1 MEHLPLPKPPKSCVF
16 RLVPNSHLHVSKTN
30 NASEVYDL
38 EGAFW
43 EFEIELTN
51 VLEAD
56 ALALDAFLAK
66 CRGSVGKFLC
76 FDYRFLQ
83 DDLDSFAMVTT
94 SFQDGNLLKVAG
106 LPVNS
111 VYAKSGNRIQI
122 GTGEN
127 AELKILTADV
137 VVDSHGACEL
147 EFESPMR
154 QIPASNTPVYFKRP
168 AGVFRLLDNKQGLA
182 EAQVKNGFVT
192 AWKIKGREAF

>member
-1 MEHLPLPKPPKSCVF
+1 M
-16 RLVPNSHLHVSKTN
+16 SKTN
-30 NASEVYDL
+30 SASEVYDL
-38 EGAFW
+38 EGAYW
-43 EFEIELTN
+43 EFEIELAN

-83 DDLDSFAMVTT
+83 DELDSFARVVEPY
-94 SFQDGNLLKVAG
+94 QDGNVLNVSG
-106 LPVNS
+106 LPVNG
-111 VYAKSGNRIQI
+111 VYAKAGNRIQI
-122 GTGEN
+122 GVGEN
-127 AELKILTADV
+127 AELKVLTAYV
-137 VVDSHGACEL
+137 VVDSHGACTL

-154 QIPASNTPVYFKRP
+154 SNTPVYFKRP

-192 AWKIKGREAF
+192 VWKIKGREAF

>member
-1 MEHLPLPKPPKSCVF
+1 M
-16 RLVPNSHLHVSKTN
+16 SKTN
-30 NASEVYDL
+30 NASEVYDH
-38 EGAFW
+38 EGAYW

-66 CRGSVGKFLC
+66 CRGSVGRFLC

-83 DDLDSFAMVTT
+83 DDLDSFARVTS
-94 SFQDGNLLKVAG
+94 SFQDGNLLKVTG

-111 VYAKSGNRIQI
+111 VYAKAGNRIQI

-127 AELKILTADV
+127 AELKILTSDV
-137 VVDSHGACEL
+137 VVDSQGECEL
-147 EFESPMR
+147 EFESPLR

-168 AGVFRLLDNKQGLA
+168 EGVFRLLDNKQGLA

-192 AWKIKGREAF
+192 SWKIKGREAF